1 MSTSRCSRWSS
12 VLAWLGLSGAC
23 FFVACSESSKPPG
36 GGSSASGGSS
46 SGTAGQSGSGGASGR
61 GGSGSTGGAA
71 GASAGSGGSSAS
83 GGSGGGG
90 RGGSGGTS
98 GTGGSSGGVGGTV
111 GSWTGESPCP
121 TNAQP
126 CIILPLGDSITNGFT
141 VPGGYRVELFRRAR
155 ADGKRIT
162 FMGSQV
168 NGPETVD
175 GAAFP
180 QRHEGHV
187 GIAIE
192 DLGTDWVPSPDT
204 NDVPHIV
211 LLMIGTNDIYDQIDV
226 PNAPRRLGVL
236 LDHILSTYSGAL
248 LVVAALTPMN
258 DEVSPR
264 PVETYNAA
272 IRPLVEQRA
281 AAGKAIMM
289 VDMYTG
295 FPASGLNDVVHPNA
309 AGYRYLAG
317 VWYTAVGS
325 LLH

>member
-1 MSTSRCSRWSS
+1 MSTMRRSRWSS
-12 VLAWLGLSGAC
+12 VVAWIGLSGAC
-23 FFVACSESSKPPG
+23 FFMACSESSKPPG

-46 SGTAGQSGSGGASGR
+46 SGTAGQSGSGGDSGR
-61 GGSGSTGGAA
+61 GGGGSTGGAA
-71 GASAGSGGSSAS
+71 GANAGSGGSSAS

-90 RGGSGGTS
+90 RGGTGGTGGTGGAS
-98 GTGGSSGGVGGTV
+98 GTG

-155 ADGKRIT
+155 ADGKRVT

-175 GAAFP
+175 GAEFP

-236 LDHILSTYSGAL
+236 LDRILSTYSGAL
-248 LVVAALTPMN
+248 VVVAALTPMN

-295 FPASGLNDVVHPNA
+295 FPPTGLNDVVHPNA
-309 AGYRYLAG
+309 AGYRHMAG
-317 VWYTAVGS
+317 IWYAAIGS
-325 LLH
+325 LLR